1 MLLYILAGSCVALAF
16 FTALLRNRRR
26 ERARLAA
33 KLAASLLF
41 CLVAVLAAARRAEP
55 MNARAT
61 LMLAA
66 LGLGLVGD
74 AMLGLDRFMSNE
86 NRAYVMLVGGAPFFF
101 GHILY
106 IIALLPYGN
115 VNPWLLLLLPVL
127 PCLFLLIHKF
137 FGMGKTL
144 IPMLVY
150 ALVLGGM
157 MILTLNIALPGGPLG
172 RLMALPGVLFAV
184 SDSSLFLGAYGK
196 ERVRR
201 YAPLLSYAVS
211 VPYFTAQ
218 ALFALSVTYL

>member
-1 MLLYILAGSCVALAF
+1 MILYILATACVVLAF
-16 FTALLRNRRR
+16 FTALLRNRKQ

-41 CLVAVLAAARRAEP
+41 CLVAVLAAARRGEP

-66 LGLGLVGD
+66 LGLGMVGD
-74 AMLGLDRFMSNE
+74 AMLGLDRFLSNE

-106 IIALLPYGN
+106 IILLLPYGRL
-115 VNPWLLLLLPVL
+115 NPWLLLLLPVL
-127 PCLFLLIHKF
+127 PCVFLLIHKCY
-137 FGMGKTL
+137 GMGKTL
-144 IPMLVY
+144 FPMLAY

-157 MILTLNIALPGGPLG
+157 MTLTLNIALQGGELG

-196 ERVRR
+196 ERVKRW
-201 YAPLLSYAVS
+201 APLLSYAVS
-211 VPYFTAQ
+211 IPYFTAQ
-218 ALFALSVTYL
+218 ALFALSVGYL